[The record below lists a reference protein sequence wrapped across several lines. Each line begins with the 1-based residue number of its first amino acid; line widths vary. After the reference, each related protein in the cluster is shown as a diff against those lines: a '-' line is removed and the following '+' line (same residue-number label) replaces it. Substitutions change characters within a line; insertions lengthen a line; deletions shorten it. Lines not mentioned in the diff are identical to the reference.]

1 MDNLGLIIISV
12 VLGIFVIVLFIKNKI
27 LNSKLE
33 KNRIPEIGE
42 VRGDKVFISLEDNLY
57 KSSFSPSPIGIAGDK
72 ILNQFEADMDI
83 PIAVTFYS
91 VSTNGRF
98 QIKVISSNANGTSVE
113 ILWVEPSQHFDEY
126 SVPID
131 STSKK

>member
-42 VRGDKVFISLEDNLY
+42 VRGNKVFISPEDNLY
-57 KSSFSPSPIGIAGDK
+57 KSSSSPAPIGLVGDK
-72 ILNQFEADMDI
+72 ISNQFEGDMDI
-83 PIAVTFYS
+83 SIAVKYYAIS
-91 VSTNGRF
+91 RNGRF
-98 QIKVISSNANGTSVE
+98 QIKLNSPNANNSIPE
-113 ILWVEPSQHFDEY
+113 LLWVEPSQHYDEY
-126 SVPID
+126 VISID
-131 STSKK
+131 LTPKK